1 LKFENF
7 LASRILSYK
16 RYKNSVSSPIIKI
29 SIFSI
34 IIAVTVINF
43 SVSIGFGIQ
52 NEIKNKFSLISGD
65 FYVSNFKNENFSTFY
80 PIDLNEINFLKL
92 KNNFDYV
99 NKVIYNPGIIPIKN
113 NFQEVVF
120 KGIESSNINFLN
132 SFIKDSGK
140 IQIKNN
146 EIIISEKLSNKL
158 NINLQDNVKF
168 LFFKNENSKIPIV
181 RKFNVVGLY
190 NSSISEFDSRVVIG
204 NIEQSLSINKWD
216 NNYVGALE
224 LSLKNK
230 NDSMKSIDL
239 LYSSIP
245 SSYDIQQ
252 SSDRFPEIY
261 SWINLFDTNIYLII
275 TLMIIVGGINM
286 ITALL
291 VTVLNKTKLIAS
303 LKVLGSNNN
312 SIKKI
317 FMINGFYLILRGVI
331 LGNLISLSLMLL
343 QKYFMIIKL
352 DPNTYY
358 SDYVPIEIDPF
369 NLFLTNLIVV
379 VISLAMLIIPS
390 NVISKIKPNSTFKL
404 S

>member
-1 LKFENF
+1 MKFENF

-113 NFQEVVF
+113 DFQEVVF

-216 NNYVGALE
+216 NN
-224 LSLKNK
+224 
-230 NDSMKSIDL
+230 
-239 LYSSIP
+239 
-245 SSYDIQQ
+245 
-252 SSDRFPEIY
+252 
-261 SWINLFDTNIYLII
+261 
-275 TLMIIVGGINM
+275 
-286 ITALL
+286 
-291 VTVLNKTKLIAS
+291 
-303 LKVLGSNNN
+303 
-312 SIKKI
+312 
-317 FMINGFYLILRGVI
+317 
-331 LGNLISLSLMLL
+331 
-343 QKYFMIIKL
+343 
-352 DPNTYY
+352 
-358 SDYVPIEIDPF
+358 
-369 NLFLTNLIVV
+369 
-379 VISLAMLIIPS
+379 
-390 NVISKIKPNSTFKL
+390 
-404 S
+404 

>member
-1 LKFENF
+1 
-7 LASRILSYK
+7 
-16 RYKNSVSSPIIKI
+16 
-29 SIFSI
+29 
-34 IIAVTVINF
+34 
-43 SVSIGFGIQ
+43 
-52 NEIKNKFSLISGD
+52 
-65 FYVSNFKNENFSTFY
+65 
-80 PIDLNEINFLKL
+80 
-92 KNNFDYV
+92 
-99 NKVIYNPGIIPIKN
+99 
-113 NFQEVVF
+113 
-120 KGIESSNINFLN
+120 
-132 SFIKDSGK
+132 
-140 IQIKNN
+140 
-146 EIIISEKLSNKL
+146 
-158 NINLQDNVKF
+158 
-168 LFFKNENSKIPIV
+168 
-181 RKFNVVGLY
+181 
-190 NSSISEFDSRVVIG
+190 
-204 NIEQSLSINKWD
+204 
-216 NNYVGALE
+216 
-224 LSLKNK
+224 
-230 NDSMKSIDL
+230 MKSIDL

-245 SSYDIQQ
+245 SSYHIQQ

-291 VTVLNKTKLIAS
+291 VTVLDKAKLIAS

-331 LGNLISLSLMLL
+331 WGNLISLSLMLL
-343 QKYFMIIKL
+343 QKYFMIFKL

-390 NVISKIKPNSTFKL
+390 NAVSKIKPNSTFKL

>member
-1 LKFENF
+1 MKFENF

-168 LFFKNENSKIPIV
+168 LF
-181 RKFNVVGLY
+181 
-190 NSSISEFDSRVVIG
+190 
-204 NIEQSLSINKWD
+204 
-216 NNYVGALE
+216 
-224 LSLKNK
+224 
-230 NDSMKSIDL
+230 
-239 LYSSIP
+239 
-245 SSYDIQQ
+245 
-252 SSDRFPEIY
+252 
-261 SWINLFDTNIYLII
+261 
-275 TLMIIVGGINM
+275 
-286 ITALL
+286 
-291 VTVLNKTKLIAS
+291 
-303 LKVLGSNNN
+303 
-312 SIKKI
+312 
-317 FMINGFYLILRGVI
+317 
-331 LGNLISLSLMLL
+331 
-343 QKYFMIIKL
+343 
-352 DPNTYY
+352 
-358 SDYVPIEIDPF
+358 
-369 NLFLTNLIVV
+369 
-379 VISLAMLIIPS
+379 
-390 NVISKIKPNSTFKL
+390 
-404 S
+404 

>member
-1 LKFENF
+1 MKFENF

-65 FYVSNFKNENFSTFY
+65 FYISNYKNENFSTFY
-80 PIDLNEINFLKL
+80 PIDLNEINLLRL

-113 NFQEVVF
+113 NFQEIVL
-120 KGIESSNINFLN
+120 KGLESSKIDFLN
-132 SFIKDSGK
+132 SFIKDSSK
-140 IQIKNN
+140 IQIKKN

-158 NINLQDNVKF
+158 NINLEDNVKF

-204 NIEQSLSINKWD
+204 NIEQSISINKWD

-224 LSLKNK
+224 LSLNNK

-291 VTVLNKTKLIAS
+291 VTVLDKTKLIAS

-331 LGNLISLSLMLL
+331 WGNLISLSLMLL
-343 QKYFMIIKL
+343 QKYFMIFKL

-358 SDYVPIEIDPF
+358 SDYVPIDIDPL

-379 VISLAMLIIPS
+379 IISLTMLIVPS
-390 NVISKIKPNSTFKL
+390 NAVSKIKPNSTFKL

>member
-1 LKFENF
+1 MKFENF

-140 IQIKNN
+140 IQIKKN

-158 NINLQDNVKF
+158 NINLEDNVKF

-224 LSLKNK
+224 LSLNNI

-291 VTVLNKTKLIAS
+291 VTVLDKTKLIAS

-331 LGNLISLSLMLL
+331 WGNLISLSLMLL
-343 QKYFMIIKL
+343 QKYFMIFKL

-358 SDYVPIEIDPF
+358 SDYVPIDIDPL

-379 VISLAMLIIPS
+379 IISLAMLIVPS
-390 NVISKIKPNSTFKL
+390 NAVSKIKPNSTFKL